1 MGGEIGMKD
10 MSDVAQIINRI
21 NDALEDTEYEAI
33 GFDNTGEFLQVL
45 IDKKLWHE
53 NRGDKH

>member
-1 MGGEIGMKD
+1 MKD

-53 NRGDKH
+53 NRE